1 MSILR
6 LRNASVSFGGPAI
19 LDSVNLTL
27 NKGER
32 VCLLGR
38 NGSGK
43 STLLKLIA
51 GTVKADEVEFEC
63 RPALKIAQ
71 LEQEVP
77 GSTVGSIFDVVATG
91 LGDQAELLTA
101 YHHASQQ
108 IAIDPSERA
117 IAELGRLQHE
127 IELADAWQ
135 LNIQV
140 DAVLSRMQLDG
151 EAVFAEL
158 SGGMKRRVMLAR
170 ALVIEPDLLLLDE
183 PTNHLDLVA
192 IEWLE
197 QQILNFNGAVLF
209 ITHDRSFLRRLATRI
224 VELDRGRLTSYPGDY
239 ATYLER
245 KQAFLDAEDEASK
258 QFDKKLAQEE
268 IWIRQGIKARRTRNE
283 GRVRALEKLR
293 AERSQRRNVVGNAE
307 MKISVAERSGKQIA
321 EAIDVSFAYEG
332 NTLIRGLSTT
342 ILRGDKIGIIG
353 PNGVGKTTLLQ
364 LLLGKLAPD
373 TGIIKT
379 GTAQSVAYFDQLRA
393 QLDEEAT
400 VIDNVS
406 PGRDSVEINGKQKH
420 IIGYLQDF
428 LFSPE
433 RARSPVKVLSGGE
446 RNRLLLAKLFSSPAN
461 ILVLDEPTNDLDV
474 ETLELLEEL
483 LIEFNG
489 TLLLVSHDRE
499 FINNV
504 VTSTLVFEGEA
515 EVNEYPGGYDD
526 WIQQSKSDRV
536 SRQHTKKSAE
546 SSVAPALKHKAEK
559 KPGYKQQRELE
570 ALPASIETLET
581 AIETMQLAM
590 TQAAFFQKPKQEITR
605 FQQQLADKQQQLEQ
619 YYARW
624 EALEA
629 ETRS

>member
-6 LRNASVSFGGPAI
+6 LRNVCVSFGGPPV
-19 LDSVNLTL
+19 LDGVNLKL
-27 NKGER
+27 EKGER
-32 VCLLGR
+32 VSLLGR

-51 GTVKADEVEFEC
+51 GNFKADEGEFEF
-63 RPALKIAQ
+63 ASGVKVSQ

-77 GSTVGSIFDVVATG
+77 GSTDGSVFDVVASG
-91 LGDQAELLTA
+91 LGEMASLLKD
-101 YHHASQQ
+101 YHHASVR
-108 IAIDPSERA
+108 IATDMSDRA
-117 IAELGRLQHE
+117 IAELDRLQHE
-127 IELADAWQ
+127 IENANAWQ
-135 LNIQV
+135 LNTQV
-140 DAVLSRMQLDG
+140 DAVLTRMKLDG
-151 EAVFAEL
+151 DAVFAEL

-170 ALVIEPDLLLLDE
+170 ALVVEPDLLLLDE
-183 PTNHLDLVA
+183 PTNHLDLAA

-209 ITHDRSFLRRLATRI
+209 ITHDRSFMRRLATRI
-224 VELDRGRLTSYPGDY
+224 VELDRGRLTSYPGNY

-268 IWIRQGIKARRTRNE
+268 VWIRQGIKARRTRNE

-293 AERSQRRNVVGNAE
+293 AERSQRRNVVGNVD
-307 MKISVAERSGKQIA
+307 MKMATAERSGKLVA

-332 NTLIRGLSTT
+332 KTLIRNLTTT
-342 ILRGDKIGIIG
+342 IIRGDKIGIIG
-353 PNGVGKTTLLQ
+353 PNGVGKTTLLK
-364 LLLGKLAPD
+364 LLLGKLQP
-373 TGIIKT
+373 TSGTIKI

-393 QLDEEAT
+393 QLDETAT

-406 PGRDSVEINGKQKH
+406 PGRDSVEINGRQKH

-446 RNRLLLAKLFSSPAN
+446 RNRLLLAKLFSMPAN
-461 ILVLDEPTNDLDV
+461 ILVMDEPTNDLDV

-483 LIEFNG
+483 LMEFSG

-504 VTSTLVFEGEA
+504 VTSTLVFEGDGK
-515 EVNEYPGGYDD
+515 VGDYPGGYDD
-526 WIQQSKSDRV
+526 WQRQKKSVAV
-536 SRQHTKKSAE
+536 SEKKPATKKSD
-546 SSVAPALKHKAEK
+546 SGKNKTEK
-559 KPGYKQQRELE
+559 KRSYKQQRELE
-570 ALPASIETLET
+570 TLPLSIEKLET
-581 AIETMQLAM
+581 EIERMQLEM
-590 TQAAFFQKPKQEITR
+590 TQPEFFQRSKQEIGL
-605 FQQQLADKQQQLEQ
+605 FQEQLTIKQDELRQ

-624 EALEA
+624 EELEA
-629 ETRS
+629 

>member
-6 LRNASVSFGGPAI
+6 LRNVCVSFGGPPVLAG
-19 LDSVNLTL
+19 VNLKL
-27 NKGER
+27 EKGER
-32 VCLLGR
+32 VSLLGR

-51 GTVKADEVEFEC
+51 GNFKADEGEFEF
-63 RPALKIAQ
+63 ASGTKVSQ

-77 GSTVGSIFDVVATG
+77 GSTEGSVFDVVASG
-91 LGDQAELLTA
+91 LGEMAGLLKD
-101 YHHASQQ
+101 YHHASLR
-108 IAIDPSERA
+108 IATDMSDRA
-117 IAELGRLQHE
+117 IAELDRLQHE
-127 IELADAWQ
+127 IENANAWQ
-135 LNIQV
+135 LNTQV
-140 DAVLSRMQLDG
+140 DAVLTRMKLDG
-151 EAVFAEL
+151 DAVFAEL

-170 ALVIEPDLLLLDE
+170 ALVVEPDLLLLDE
-183 PTNHLDLVA
+183 PTNHLDLAA

-209 ITHDRSFLRRLATRI
+209 ITHDRSFMRRLATRI
-224 VELDRGRLTSYPGDY
+224 VELDRGRLTSYPGNY
-239 ATYLER
+239 ETYLER

-258 QFDKKLAQEE
+258 LFDKKLAQEE
-268 IWIRQGIKARRTRNE
+268 VWIRQGIKARRTRNE

-293 AERSQRRNVVGNAE
+293 VERSQRRNVMGNAE
-307 MKISVAERSGKQIA
+307 MKISVAERSGKLVA

-332 NTLIRGLSTT
+332 KPLIRNLTT
-342 ILRGDKIGIIG
+342 TVMRGDKIGIIG
-353 PNGVGKTTLLQ
+353 PNGVGKTTLLK
-364 LLLGKLAPD
+364 LLLGKLKPD
-373 TGIIKT
+373 SGQIKT
-379 GTAQSVAYFDQLRA
+379 GTAQSIAYFDQLRS
-393 QLDEEAT
+393 QLDENAT

-446 RNRLLLAKLFSSPAN
+446 RNRLLLAKLFSMPAN
-461 ILVLDEPTNDLDV
+461 ILVMDEPTNDLDV

-483 LIEFNG
+483 LMEFNG

-504 VTSTLVFEGEA
+504 VTSTLVFEGDG
-515 EVNEYPGGYDD
+515 VVGDYPGGYDD
-526 WIQQSKSDRV
+526 WQRQKKSPAA
-536 SRQHTKKSAE
+536 SEKKPTANKTGNTGSGTKKAG
-546 SSVAPALKHKAEK
+546 K

-570 ALPASIETLET
+570 ALPLSIERLET
-581 AIETMQLAM
+581 EIESMQLAM
-590 TQAAFFQKPKQEITR
+590 TQPEFFQQSKQEIGL
-605 FQQQLADKQQQLEQ
+605 FQEQLTVKQDELKQ

-624 EALEA
+624 EELEA
-629 ETRS
+629 